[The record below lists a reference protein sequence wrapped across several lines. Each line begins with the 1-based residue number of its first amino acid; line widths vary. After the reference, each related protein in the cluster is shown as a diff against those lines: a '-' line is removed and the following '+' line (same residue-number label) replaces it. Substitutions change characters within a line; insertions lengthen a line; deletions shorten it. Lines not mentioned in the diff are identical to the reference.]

1 MLTQSLRGNQP
12 RLNFVDNL
20 NYRDK
25 SVGWSSYDF
34 IISPKELNV
43 DQREQSQTR
52 LFSIWK
58 KLKAVTIS
66 PLLHFTQK
74 PDQCFQ

>member
-43 DQREQSQTR
+43 TKGNKTKRES
-52 LFSIWK
+52 FPFDKI
-58 KLKAVTIS
+58 
-66 PLLHFTQK
+66 
-74 PDQCFQ
+74 